1 MDIYKASAIA
11 SKMKGEKGL
20 YDKVARFFRGDRKG
34 LSKTELK
41 AMKKV
46 VEFESKILIDTIND
60 TIQRS
65 K

>member
-11 SKMKGEKGL
+11 EKMPHSKGL

-34 LSKTELK
+34 LSKPELMV
-41 AMKKV
+41 MKKV
-46 VEFESKILIDTIND
+46 VTQQHKNLVAAIDEQIKIV
-60 TIQRS
+60 